1 MLDNKD
7 FSVFETQNN
16 FDFKG
21 FLIKMVGYWKWF
33 VLSILFAFTIA
44 YQVNVRKEKIYG
56 VESLINI
63 KEENNPFF
71 TSTTSLVFN
80 WGGTSDKVQAVETIL
95 KSRSHNEAVV
105 RKLNYY
111 IQYLKKGKYNYQDI
125 YGSVPFVVNCD
136 NAKGQL
142 LNVLI
147 EIKFINQ
154 SDYEISIP
162 FDGNQAKLFTYSDNS
177 SRVITTPEEDFVKK
191 FKIGQQVSL
200 PYLNWKLELT
210 DFPSDYVGNV
220 FFVKFNDFDETV
232 STYKNIEIS
241 PVDAKGGSL
250 LKLGLQ
256 GTNKSRMVD
265 FLNATVVVLRKNE
278 LDSKNEFAKNTI
290 HFIDSTLVVMEKQLK
305 ASENDLDAFRRGR
318 NIVELE
324 SGGASIAQKLATLDT
339 ERDLIN
345 RKVTYYNRLNSY
357 LKNSTDYS
365 KLPAPAVAA
374 IDDPNIV
381 SGVSKLIALSI
392 ERAAM
397 SYTTKQQK
405 FFKDFDNQMEAI
417 KNVLFENIAASKV
430 GILYDLSVLNK
441 EIVATESAIMQL
453 PEDQQALLKIKRKYD
468 LSDAVYNTFLQK
480 RSEADIV
487 RAANVS
493 DIQSIDPAKDTGA
506 GLLGPKTSV
515 NYILALFLGFL
526 IPLLII
532 FVLTLLDNSILNSA
546 DIQKLTTIPII
557 GVTGLSQGVSNLVV
571 FENSKSAIAESF
583 RAIRSS
589 LQFIYKNQNVEG
601 AKTLMITS
609 SISGEGKSFSALN
622 IATVFAL
629 SEKRTVIVV
638 MDLRKPKV
646 VADFN
651 LPNDIGVVNYLIG
664 QKSIEEITQ
673 KTKVPF
679 LDIISS
685 GPIPPNPSELL
696 LSDRIKTLF
705 EELKTKYDYIILDTP
720 PIGLVS
726 DALSL
731 NQFSDVILYIVRQ
744 KRTKKN
750 MLALVNEK
758 YKNKELNSVCII
770 LNGFENKAKYGY
782 GYGYGYDGYSDGY
795 YQEEQPITLI
805 DKIKKRFKK

>member
-1 MLDNKD
+1 MLDTKD
-7 FSVFETQNN
+7 FSSFETQNN

-21 FLIKMVGYWKWF
+21 FLIKILSYWKLF
-33 VLSILFAFTIA
+33 LLSLLIAFTIA

-56 VESLINI
+56 VESQINI

-95 KSRSHNEAVV
+95 KSRSHNESVV
-105 RKLNYY
+105 RKLHFY
-111 IQYLKKGKYNYQDI
+111 IQYLKKEKYNYQDV
-125 YGSVPFVVNCD
+125 YGSVPFMVNCE
-136 NAKGQL
+136 NSKGQI

-147 EIKFINQ
+147 KIKFLNQ
-154 SDYEISIP
+154 TNYEISIP
-162 FDGNQAKLFTYSDNS
+162 FEGEILTLFNYSDNS
-177 SRVITTPEEDFVKK
+177 SRLLNSPETDFVGNY
-191 FKIGQQVSL
+191 KIGEQVSL

-210 DFPSDYVGNV
+210 DFPLDYVGKE
-220 FFVKFNDFDETV
+220 FFVKFNDFDKTV
-232 STYKNIEIS
+232 STYKNIDIS
-241 PVDAKGGSL
+241 PVDPKGGSL

-256 GTNKSRMVD
+256 GTNKALLVD
-265 FLNATVVVLRKNE
+265 FLNTTVVVLRKNE

-305 ASENDLDAFRRGR
+305 TSENDLDEFRRGK
-318 NIVELE
+318 NIVEIE
-324 SGGASIAQKLATLDT
+324 SGGAPIAAKLSELDN
-339 ERDLIN
+339 ERDVIN
-345 RKVTYYNRLNSY
+345 RKIAYYNRLNSY

-374 IDDPNIV
+374 IDDPNIIM
-381 SGVSKLIALSI
+381 GVSKLISLSV

-405 FFKDFDNQMEAI
+405 FYKDFDNQMEAI
-417 KNVLFENIAASKV
+417 KNVLFENIVSAKV
-430 GILYDLSVLNK
+430 GIISDLSVVNK
-441 EIVATESAIMQL
+441 NIVETESLLMQL

-468 LSDAVYNTFLQK
+468 LNDAVYNTFLQK

-493 DIQSIDPAKDTGA
+493 DIQSIDPAKDTGG

-526 IPLLII
+526 IPLLVV
-532 FVLTLLDNSILNSA
+532 FVLTLLDNSILNTA
-546 DIQKLTTIPII
+546 DIQKLTNIPII
-557 GVTGLSQGVSNLVV
+557 GVTGLSQSVSNLLV

-589 LQFIYKNQNVEG
+589 LQFLYKNQNVDG

-609 SISGEGKSFSALN
+609 SISGEGKSFTAVN

-629 SEKRTVIVV
+629 SEKKTVIVV

-646 VADFN
+646 VDDFN
-651 LPNDIGVVNYLIG
+651 LSNEIGVVNYLIG
-664 QKSIEEITQ
+664 QKSIDEVIQ
-673 KTKVPF
+673 KTQVPF

-685 GPIPPNPSELL
+685 GPIPPNPAELL
-696 LSDRIKTLF
+696 LGDRMNDLF
-705 EELKTKYDYIILDTP
+705 AELKSKYDYIIIDTP

-726 DALSL
+726 DALAI
-731 NQFSDVILYIVRQ
+731 NQFSDVVLYIVRQ
-744 KRTKKN
+744 KRTKKS
-750 MLALVNEK
+750 MLTVVNEK

-782 GYGYGYDGYSDGY
+782 GYGYGYGGYSDGY
-795 YQEEQPITLI
+795 YQEEKPLTFMQ
-805 DKIKKRFKK
+805 KIQKKFKK